1 MTFLSPSSGDP
12 DISDFVRWKIVQS
25 DIVKFLQDKSELTI
39 EAIKAK
45 LLLEFHHVQHL
56 LPKNASTLPP
66 HRPWD
71 HKIELVPGK
80 QAPYHKNLPFSPA
93 ELLCVHKWI
102 DDMLAKGFIRKS
114 SCWKFSFF
122 SSILSYFG
130 NWPTISSLRFSLLV
144 LILFAWWDWSQ

>member
-1 MTFLSPSSGDP
+1 M
-12 DISDFVRWKIVQS
+12 
-25 DIVKFLQDKSELTI
+25 
-39 EAIKAK
+39 
-45 LLLEFHHVQHL
+45 LLEFHHVQHL

-102 DDMLAKGFIRKS
+102 DDMLAKGFILATP
-114 SCWKFSFF
+114 
-122 SSILSYFG
+122 ILLAAKPAGGIQICQDYRG
-130 NWPTISSLRFSLLV
+130 LNDVTIKNRYPLP
-144 LILFAWWDWSQ
+144 LICET